1 MKSKDQTL
9 LEEAYQSIT
18 EGGMPP
24 TAGAAS
30 RSGANPG
37 VHNSKGEPISDDEM
51 QEALAILNQYAQ
63 GDITNTEAAKMF
75 KDLYEK
81 GVSSS
86 QTPKQLRCLRTFM
99 KRVLVVD
106 QSKMICTPMHLPKT
120 KKKNERS
127 KRLMIKSQWAWAIS
141 KNPQRH

>member
-9 LEEAYQSIT
+9 LEKAYQSIT

-81 GVSSS
+81 GVSSG
-86 QTPKQLRCLRTFM
+86 PKQDDM
-99 KRVLVVD
+99 YSYASSKDQEEKRKKQEAND
-106 QSKMICTPMHLPKT
+106 QTSMSMGYL
-120 KKKNERS
+120 
-127 KRLMIKSQWAWAIS
+127 
-141 KNPQRH
+141 

>member
-1 MKSKDQTL
+1 MKLQPKDQTL
-9 LEEAYQSIT
+9 LEQAYQTIF

-30 RSGANPG
+30 RTGANPG
-37 VHNSKGEPISDDEM
+37 VTSAGGEPISDAQM

-81 GVSSS
+81 GAGHGPT
-86 QTPKQLRCLRTFM
+86 Q
-99 KRVLVVD
+99 D
-106 QSKMICTPMHLPKT
+106 DMHATGPGAPI
-120 KKKNERS
+120 RRPDHARFS
-127 KRLMIKSQWAWAIS
+127 GAR
-141 KNPQRH
+141 